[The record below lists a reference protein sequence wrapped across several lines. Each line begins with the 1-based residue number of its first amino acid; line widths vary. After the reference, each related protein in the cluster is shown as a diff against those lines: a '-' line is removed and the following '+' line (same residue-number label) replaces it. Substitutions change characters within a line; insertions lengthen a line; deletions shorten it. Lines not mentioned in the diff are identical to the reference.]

1 MLCAP
6 QLIAEHS
13 DITYTFY
20 LISLVCLGNHVDLTT
35 NIGRIG
41 SSITAVR
48 ELKRINEI
56 ATILIKYGY
65 SDLVQRL
72 GIGPLSKLPLPKP
85 QTALSLSAPERVIAA
100 LQEMGPTFVK
110 LGQLMSTR
118 VDLFD
123 PEWISAFERLQANVS
138 PLPYS
143 VLQATLNDAFILPVE
158 QIFDSIETKALASG
172 SIAQVHRAVLNGEE
186 VVLKIQRP
194 GIRGKIEAD
203 LRIMAFLA
211 ELAES
216 NIPSIQRYTPC
227 QIIRHFSTSMRR
239 ELDFSR
245 EARASER
252 IRESFKEID
261 YVTIPK
267 IYWEQTSPLVSTQQ
281 YIKGIPANDI
291 NAIDAAGLDRHLL
304 ATRGVDAFLKMALE
318 DGFFHADPH
327 PGNFFYLEDN
337 KLALIDFGL
346 VGSLSERRRRQLAQL
361 LSGAVENNAQIV
373 VSVLIDW
380 AGNVD
385 IDMDALTADIDALL
399 DEYNGVKLAQ
409 VNIGIVFEQLTSL
422 ARDHMLTLPPELT
435 ILIKA
440 VMILEG
446 LGKRLS
452 PDFDLVKEAE
462 PFVRR
467 AILHR
472 YSPSSLLHRGI
483 QSFLGISDIISELP
497 KDFRRFLHLM
507 RRGYIPINI
516 NVQQLDDFSH
526 KIERMI
532 NRTVIGLMVAALIIG
547 SSIIMTVD
555 AGPRFL
561 DMPLFG
567 VLGFISANIGGAWVL
582 LSMWF
587 SRK

>member
-1 MLCAP
+1 
-6 QLIAEHS
+6 
-13 DITYTFY
+13 
-20 LISLVCLGNHVDLTT
+20 
-35 NIGRIG
+35 
-41 SSITAVR
+41 
-48 ELKRINEI
+48 
-56 ATILIKYGY
+56 
-65 SDLVQRL
+65 
-72 GIGPLSKLPLPKP
+72 
-85 QTALSLSAPERVIAA
+85 ERVIAA

-123 PEWISAFERLQANVS
+123 PEWISAFESLQAKVS
-138 PLPYS
+138 PLPFS
-143 VLQATLNDAFILPVE
+143 ILEATLNEAFIQPVA

-172 SIAQVHRAVLNGEE
+172 SIAQVHRAVLNGEN

-194 GIRGKIEAD
+194 GIRGNIEAD

-211 ELAES
+211 ELAEG
-216 NIPSIQRYTPC
+216 NIPSIARYTPS
-227 QIIRHFSTSMRR
+227 QIVRHFSTSMRR

-252 IRESFKEID
+252 IRESFKDTD

-267 IYWEQTSPLVSTQQ
+267 IYWEQTSPMVSTQE
-281 YIKGIPANDI
+281 YIKGIPANDLS
-291 NAIDAAGLDRHLL
+291 AIDSAGLDRHLL

-327 PGNFFYLEDN
+327 PGNFFYQEDN

-346 VGSLSERRRRQLAQL
+346 VGSLSDLRRRQLAQL
-361 LSGAVENNAQIV
+361 LSGAVENNSQPV
-373 VSVLIDW
+373 VDVLVDW
-380 AGNVD
+380 AGDAD
-385 IDMDALTADIDALL
+385 IDIDALTSDIDALL
-399 DEYNGVKLAQ
+399 EEYNGVNLAQ
-409 VNIGIVFEQLTSL
+409 VNIGIVFNQLTSL
-422 ARDHMLTLPPELT
+422 ARDHMLTMPSELT

-452 PDFDLVKEAE
+452 PDFDLVKEAG

-467 AILHR
+467 AILQR
-472 YSPSSLLHRGI
+472 YSPSSLLRRSLQSIMGI
-483 QSFLGISDIISELP
+483 GGIIGELP
-497 KDFRRFLHLM
+497 KDFRRFLTLM

-526 KIERMI
+526 RVERMI
-532 NRTVIGLMVAALIIG
+532 NRTVIGLMVAALIVG

-555 AGPRFL
+555 AGPKFM
-561 DMPLFG
+561 DMPILG
-567 VLGFISANIGGAWVL
+567 VLGFISANIGGTWVL

-587 SRK
+587 GRK

>member
-1 MLCAP
+1 M
-6 QLIAEHS
+6 
-13 DITYTFY
+13 
-20 LISLVCLGNHVDLTT
+20 DLTT
-35 NIGRIG
+35 NIDRVS
-41 SSITAVR
+41 SSISAVR
-48 ELKRINEI
+48 DLKRINEI

-65 SDLVQRL
+65 SDLTQRL
-72 GIGPLSKLPLPKP
+72 GIGPLSKLPFPKP
-85 QTALSLSAPERVIAA
+85 KTPLTLTAPERVIAA

-123 PEWISAFERLQANVS
+123 PEWISAFESLQAKVS
-138 PLPYS
+138 PLPFS
-143 VLQATLNDAFILPVE
+143 ILESTLNEAFILPVA

-172 SIAQVHRAVLNGEE
+172 SIAQVHRAVLNGEN
-186 VVLKIQRP
+186 VILKIQRP
-194 GIRGKIEAD
+194 GIRGNIEAD

-216 NIPSIQRYTPC
+216 NIPAIERYTPG
-227 QIIRHFSTSMRR
+227 QIVRHFSTSMRR

-252 IRESFKEID
+252 IRESFKDTD

-267 IYWEQTSPLVSTQQ
+267 IYWEQTSPLVSTQE
-281 YIKGIPANDI
+281 YIKGIPANDL
-291 NAIDAAGLDRHLL
+291 NGIDAAGLDRHLL

-327 PGNFFYLEDN
+327 PGNFFYQENN

-346 VGSLSERRRRQLAQL
+346 VGSLSDQRRRQLAQL
-361 LSGAVENNAQIV
+361 LSGAVESNSQPV
-373 VSVLIDW
+373 VDVLVDW
-380 AGNVD
+380 AGDVD
-385 IDMDALTADIDALL
+385 MDVDALTSDIDALL
-399 DEYNGVKLAQ
+399 EEYNGANLAQ
-409 VNIGIVFEQLTSL
+409 INIGIVFNQLTSL
-422 ARDHMLTLPPELT
+422 ARDHMLTMPSELT
-435 ILIKA
+435 TLIKA

-452 PDFDLVKEAE
+452 PDFDLVKEAG

-467 AILHR
+467 AILQR
-472 YSPSSLLHRGI
+472 YSPSSMLRRSL
-483 QSFLGISDIISELP
+483 QSIMGISGIISELP
-497 KDFRRFLHLM
+497 KDFRRFLTLM

-526 KIERMI
+526 RVERMI
-532 NRTVIGLMVAALIIG
+532 NRTVIGLMVAALIVG

-555 AGPRFL
+555 AGPKFM
-561 DMPLFG
+561 DMPILG
-567 VLGFISANIGGAWVL
+567 VLGFISANTGATWVL

-587 SRK
+587 GRK

>member
-1 MLCAP
+1 M
-6 QLIAEHS
+6 
-13 DITYTFY
+13 
-20 LISLVCLGNHVDLTT
+20 DLTT
-35 NIGRIG
+35 NIDRVS
-41 SSITAVR
+41 SSISAVR
-48 ELKRINEI
+48 DLKRINEI

-65 SDLVQRL
+65 SDLTQRL
-72 GIGPLSKLPLPKP
+72 GIGPLSKLPFPKP
-85 QTALSLSAPERVIAA
+85 KTPLTLTAPERVIAA

-123 PEWISAFERLQANVS
+123 PEWISAFENLQAKVS
-138 PLPYS
+138 PLPFS
-143 VLQATLNDAFILPVE
+143 ILESTLNEAFILPVA

-172 SIAQVHRAVLNGEE
+172 SIAQVHRAVLNGEN
-186 VVLKIQRP
+186 VILKIQRP
-194 GIRGKIEAD
+194 GIRGNIEAD

-216 NIPSIQRYTPC
+216 NIPAIERYTPG
-227 QIIRHFSTSMRR
+227 QIVRHFSTSMRR

-252 IRESFKEID
+252 IRESFKDTD

-267 IYWEQTSPLVSTQQ
+267 IYWEQTSPLVSTQE
-281 YIKGIPANDI
+281 YIKGIPANDL
-291 NAIDAAGLDRHLL
+291 NGIDAAGLDRHLL

-327 PGNFFYLEDN
+327 PGNFFYQENN

-346 VGSLSERRRRQLAQL
+346 VGSLSDQRRRQLAQL
-361 LSGAVENNAQIV
+361 LSGAVESNSQPV
-373 VSVLIDW
+373 VDVLVDW
-380 AGNVD
+380 AGDVD
-385 IDMDALTADIDALL
+385 MDVDALTSDIDALL
-399 DEYNGVKLAQ
+399 EEYNGANLAQ
-409 VNIGIVFEQLTSL
+409 INIGIVFNQLTSL
-422 ARDHMLTLPPELT
+422 ARDHMLTMPSELT
-435 ILIKA
+435 TLIKA

-452 PDFDLVKEAE
+452 PDFDLVKEAG

-467 AILHR
+467 AILQR
-472 YSPSSLLHRGI
+472 YSPSSMLRRSL
-483 QSFLGISDIISELP
+483 QSIMGISGIIGELP
-497 KDFRRFLHLM
+497 KDFRRFLTLM

-526 KIERMI
+526 RVERMI
-532 NRTVIGLMVAALIIG
+532 NRTVIGLMVAALIVG

-555 AGPRFL
+555 AGPKFM
-561 DMPLFG
+561 DMPILG
-567 VLGFISANIGGAWVL
+567 VLGFISANIGATWVL

-587 SRK
+587 GRK

>member
-1 MLCAP
+1 M
-6 QLIAEHS
+6 
-13 DITYTFY
+13 
-20 LISLVCLGNHVDLTT
+20 DLTT
-35 NIGRIG
+35 NIDRVS
-41 SSITAVR
+41 SSISAVR
-48 ELKRINEI
+48 DLKRINEI

-65 SDLVQRL
+65 SDFTQRL
-72 GIGPLSKLPLPKP
+72 GIGPLSKLPFPKP
-85 QTALSLSAPERVIAA
+85 KTPLTLTAPERVITA

-123 PEWISAFERLQANVS
+123 PEWISAFESLQAKVS
-138 PLPYS
+138 PLPFS
-143 VLQATLNDAFILPVE
+143 ILESTLNEAFILPVA

-172 SIAQVHRAVLNGEE
+172 SIAQVHRAVLNGEN
-186 VVLKIQRP
+186 VILKIQRP
-194 GIRGKIEAD
+194 GIRGNIEAD

-216 NIPSIQRYTPC
+216 NIPAIERYTPG
-227 QIIRHFSTSMRR
+227 QIVRHFSTSMRR

-252 IRESFKEID
+252 IRESFKDTD

-267 IYWEQTSPLVSTQQ
+267 IYWEQTSPLVSTQE
-281 YIKGIPANDI
+281 YIKGIPANDLKG
-291 NAIDAAGLDRHLL
+291 IDAAGLDRHLL

-327 PGNFFYLEDN
+327 PGNFFYQENN

-346 VGSLSERRRRQLAQL
+346 VGSLSDQRRRQLAQL
-361 LSGAVENNAQIV
+361 LSGAVESNSQPV
-373 VSVLIDW
+373 VDVLVDW
-380 AGNVD
+380 AGDVD
-385 IDMDALTADIDALL
+385 MDVDALTADIDALL
-399 DEYNGVKLAQ
+399 EEYNGANLAQ
-409 VNIGIVFEQLTSL
+409 INIGIVFNQLTSL
-422 ARDHMLTLPPELT
+422 ARDHMLTMPSELT
-435 ILIKA
+435 TLIKA

-452 PDFDLVKEAE
+452 PDFDLVKEAG

-467 AILHR
+467 AILQR
-472 YSPSSLLHRGI
+472 YSPSSMLRRSL
-483 QSFLGISDIISELP
+483 QSIMGISSIIGELP
-497 KDFRRFLHLM
+497 KDFRRFLTLM

-526 KIERMI
+526 RVERMI
-532 NRTVIGLMVAALIIG
+532 NRTVIGLMVAALIVG

-555 AGPRFL
+555 AGPKFM
-561 DMPLFG
+561 DMPILG
-567 VLGFISANIGGAWVL
+567 VLGFISANIGATWVL

-587 SRK
+587 GRK